1 MKTIAI
7 ISNFDKTQ
15 AVCLLTKV
23 IEFAKQLGF
32 KIWLKDDQQSADF
45 ECNRCAVNE
54 FVTNGV
60 EAVVVLGGDGTMLDA
75 AHQMDSLKLPMM
87 GLNIGSLG
95 YLTSVED
102 HEYQEALRHLYE
114 GSFTVNHRTALSIVI
129 ERANGT
135 LCCMPDAWNDAVIT
149 RGATGH
155 AVKLEL
161 ILDGLAVSEFICDG
175 IIVATPTGST
185 AYSLSAGGPI
195 VMPTSSVFVVSL
207 ICPHSLTSRP
217 LVLRDSSEIVVRVVE
232 CGSSMLVSSD
242 GRRDMMVNNGDRI
255 KINRSSQLV
264 PLIELH
270 GYNPYEVL
278 RRKLSWGGREHGSSR

>member
-1 MKTIAI
+1 MKTIGI
-7 ISNFDKTQ
+7 ITNFNKDQ
-15 AVCLLTKV
+15 AVDLLTKV
-23 IEFAKQLGF
+23 VKFSEELGF
-32 KIWLKDDQQSADF
+32 NVWVQCSKQAVKISEQCCEIEQFPVK
-45 ECNRCAVNE
+45 
-54 FVTNGV
+54 GV

-75 AHQMDSLKLPMM
+75 AHIMGGVKLPVM

-102 HEYQEALRHLYE
+102 HQYENALRNLYN
-114 GSFTVNHRTALSIVI
+114 GSYNISRRTALSVKVLQQDRGICY
-129 ERANGT
+129 
-135 LCCMPDAWNDAVIT
+135 LPDALNDAVVT

-161 ILDGLAVSEFICDG
+161 ILDGMSVSRFLCDG

-195 VMPTSSVFVVSL
+195 VMPATPAFVMSL

-217 LVLRDSSEIVVRVVE
+217 LVLCDTTDIIIRVIECSSRMIA
-232 CGSSMLVSSD
+232 SSD
-242 GRRDMMVNNGDRI
+242 GRKNVMVDEGDSIEIR
-255 KINRSSQLV
+255 RSEQMV
-264 PLIELH
+264 PVIELH

-278 RRKLSWGGREHGSSR
+278 RRKLSWGGRTSTE

>member
-1 MKTIAI
+1 MKTIGVI
-7 ISNFDKTQ
+7 TNFNKNRAVALLDKVVECANKIGFNVWVECSDKASDVSSQCCQ
-15 AVCLLTKV
+15 ADQ
-23 IEFAKQLGF
+23 FA
-32 KIWLKDDQQSADF
+32 D
-45 ECNRCAVNE
+45 
-54 FVTNGV
+54 NGA

-75 AHQMDSLKLPMM
+75 AHKLGANKLPMM

-102 HEYQEALRHLYE
+102 HQYEEALHHLYE
-114 GSFTVNHRTALSIVI
+114 GAFNVSQRTALSLKIVQ
-129 ERANGT
+129 EAGEVEM
-135 LCCMPDAWNDAVIT
+135 LPDALNDAVIS

-161 ILDGLAVSEFICDG
+161 VLDGMSVSRFLCDG

-195 VMPTSSVFVVSL
+195 VMPDTPSFVVSF

-217 LVLRDSSEIVVRVVE
+217 LVLRDKTNIVIRVIECSSP
-232 CGSSMLVSSD
+232 MLASSD
-242 GRRDMMVNNGDRI
+242 GRRNLLIEQGSSFEI
-255 KINRSSQLV
+255 CRSKFTV
-264 PLIELH
+264 PVVELH

-278 RRKLSWGGREHGSSR
+278 RHKLSWGERGA